1 VKAIETMKNWYAAR
15 EEFSG
20 RKSDGTKQP
29 HIQESDDEESS
40 SDKK

>member
-1 VKAIETMKNWYAAR
+1 MKNWYAAR

-20 RKSDGTKQP
+20 QKSDGNKP
-29 HIQESDDEESS
+29 HIEQSDDDTS